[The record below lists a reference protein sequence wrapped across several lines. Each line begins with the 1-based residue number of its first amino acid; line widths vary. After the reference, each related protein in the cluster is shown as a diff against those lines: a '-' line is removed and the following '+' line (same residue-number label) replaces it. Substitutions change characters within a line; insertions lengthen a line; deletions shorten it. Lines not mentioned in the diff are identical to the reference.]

1 MSLVDAVC
9 RDAPVT
15 DQAGLRGRAR
25 GAGIYALSVHRDIA
39 DAREAWL
46 QLEQCAETTIY
57 QTYRWAHLW
66 QKHLGARSGFEPA
79 IVIGRDENAA
89 PAFLLPMAIVR
100 RGPFRILQWLGD
112 QSSVYGMGLFT
123 NHAANALDGDGFK
136 PVWEAVLSAL
146 PPVDLVALRNIPATW
161 RGCPNPMRQIAGS
174 GSVDPA
180 YLLHL
185 EHDYETLYR
194 HARSGSTRRR
204 NRRRDS
210 KLEHVG
216 TLEFSEVHGQ
226 DGFAGFID
234 TAAVHK
240 NEQLAEAGIR
250 AVFDD
255 AMKRFFLELQAP
267 DDAGETPLRAH
278 ALRCDGEIIAG
289 EITALHRGAMYG
301 IMMSMK
307 PGALEKYSP
316 GDYAFRHL
324 VAAACADDLDMI
336 DLGLGYASYKLAWAN
351 EVIELADA
359 VRPTGLR
366 GMAPWLALRG
376 FALFKRVIKRSR
388 GLWRLFKRVRR
399 LSGSV
404 LAPFR
409 SQRKPSG

>member
-161 RGCPNPMRQIAGS
+161 RGCPNPGESRKARPPLQSSAPSRGAPAGRHGLLAPLERGLHRS
-174 GSVDPA
+174 AVRARRVDPVFYRA
-180 YLLHL
+180 Y
-185 EHDYETLYR
+185 
-194 HARSGSTRRR
+194 
-204 NRRRDS
+204 RDS
-210 KLEHVG
+210 E
-216 TLEFSEVHGQ
+216 EPE
-226 DGFAGFID
+226 DI
-234 TAAVHK
+234 AVASRHLI
-240 NEQLAEAGIR
+240 NLFETPVLFYVAGILIY
-250 AVFDD
+250 VTG
-255 AMKRFFLELQAP
+255 Q
-267 DDAGETPLRAH
+267 TSWPLLLLAWAFV
-278 ALRCDGEIIAG
+278 ALRC
-289 EITALHRGAMYG
+289 LHTFVHLTSNRVR
-301 IMMSMK
+301 IR
-307 PGALEKYSP
+307 
-316 GDYAFRHL
+316 FRVFLISVL
-324 VAAACADDLDMI
+324 V
-336 DLGLGYASYKLAWAN
+336 
-351 EVIELADA
+351 
-359 VRPTGLR
+359 
-366 GMAPWLALRG
+366 LALLWIVFG
-376 FALFKRVIKRSR
+376 MQLALS
-388 GLWRLFKRVRR
+388 
-399 LSGSV
+399 
-404 LAPFR
+404 
-409 SQRKPSG
+409 